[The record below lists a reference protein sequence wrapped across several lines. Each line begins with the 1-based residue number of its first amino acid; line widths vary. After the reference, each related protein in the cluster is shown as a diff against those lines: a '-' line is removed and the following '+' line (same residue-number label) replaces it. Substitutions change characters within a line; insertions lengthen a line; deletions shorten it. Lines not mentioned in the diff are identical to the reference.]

1 MELGRIDCSGDAGR
15 GDCQELR
22 EVSETTAAIIIV
34 VLFALV
40 FAALT
45 VRLLDRTNRE
55 KD

>member
-1 MELGRIDCSGDAGR
+1 MSDT
-15 GDCQELR
+15 
-22 EVSETTAAIIIV
+22 VAAMIV
-34 VLFALV
+34 VAIFALV